1 MKKIII
7 ISMIMVTMLSIGCSD
22 NKEKI
27 ENNNESK
34 VIEII
39 EEENYNTFNSLGSTY
54 GRNEDIRLNDI
65 GEEIFNSLGDT
76 PYDRGKFMEVDYAYD
91 FIQKYLSGDN
101 SIYDYIITID
111 NDYEIGYVESSNEEK
126 ERLGQSLQF
135 LREQM
140 YLSSDEPIYFR
151 LSKVTY
157 EGQVDG
163 IEDSITLNVNGHIS
177 ADNIN
182 FLSLSKFTI
191 TIVPNKDKLLVNII

>member
-1 MKKIII
+1 MKKVVM
-7 ISMIMVTMLSIGCSD
+7 ISMIVITMLSIGCSD

-39 EEENYNTFNSLGSTY
+39 EEDNYNTFNSLDSTY
-54 GRNEDIRLNDI
+54 DRNEDVRLNAN
-65 GEEIFNSLGDT
+65 GEEIFNNLGDA
-76 PYDRGKFMEVDYAYD
+76 PYARRKFMEVDYAYD
-91 FIQKYLSGDN
+91 FIQKYLAGDN
-101 SIYDYIITID
+101 SVYDYIITID
-111 NDYEIGYVESSNEEK
+111 NNYEIGYVESSNEDK

-140 YLSSDEPIYFR
+140 YLSDDEPIYFR

-163 IEDSITLNVNGHIS
+163 INDSIILNINGHIS
-177 ADNIN
+177 PDNIN

-191 TIVPNKDKLLVNII
+191 TIVPEKDKLLVNII